1 MESKKFYRKTTPL
14 DHPGSNFRGFCPES
28 VVLPKGYVHV
38 EGAKPLDCDI
48 RLDRDAEIPMR
59 DGCILRADIYRPND
73 EEKVPAILC
82 SSIFGKNGSYVNY
95 DLIARNSGSQDR
107 LGIPLGTTSELNMF
121 EAADPAFWVNH
132 HYALVN
138 LDIRSVG
145 MSQGRAHYF
154 DQQDAED
161 NYDTI
166 EWLAAQEW
174 CNGKVTMQGN
184 SWLGITQWYTAA
196 ARPPHLACIA
206 PWEGHGNMYVDEYMR
221 GGIPRYT
228 VQRDVMCFGNYEM
241 EDLRAGMMAYPL
253 YNDYWKEKAADFKKI
268 VCPAYVVASYNSEVH
283 VRGTFEGFRT
293 MSSKEKWLR
302 IHNSQEWPDQYQ
314 PENTAD
320 LLKFYDH
327 YCKGIDNGW
336 ENTPRVRMS
345 VLDPGGTDIVGRV
358 EESFPLERQQLRKLY
373 LRPATGT
380 LSDAP
385 AEREESAEYISDD
398 GKSVLKL
405 RYTFDKDTEI
415 SGYMKLK
422 VWLAAMANI
431 DADVY
436 ARVSKL
442 NREGEHVFNHAA
454 MIDYGGPN
462 TMLRASLRELDEDRS
477 TPCEPFHTFTHPQ
490 LLTRGE
496 PVELELGF
504 WPTSLLFHAGESLEL
519 AIAGFD
525 YLSNDD
531 PLEVVSDTRNRGAHK
546 VFAGGSYDS
555 YLLVPEIPAKG

>member
-1 MESKKFYRKTTPL
+1 MEKIFYVKTIPL
-14 DHPGSNFRGFCPES
+14 DHPMSNYHGFHPGTTI
-28 VVLPKGYVHV
+28 LPKGYVHV
-38 EGAKPLDCDI
+38 EGAMPLPCEI
-48 RLDRDAEIPMR
+48 VYERDVAIPMR
-59 DGCILRADIYRPND
+59 DGCILYADIFRPND

-82 SSIFGKNGSYVNY
+82 SSIFGKNGSYINY
-95 DLIARNSGSQDR
+95 DFIAAMDHCEDR

-121 EAADPAFWVNH
+121 EAADPAFWVDH
-132 HYALVN
+132 HYALIN

-166 EWLAAQEW
+166 EWLATQDW
-174 CNGKVTMQGN
+174 CNGAVTMQGN
-184 SWLGITQWYTAA
+184 SWLAITQWYTAA

-228 VQRDVMCFGNYEM
+228 VQRANMCYGNYEM

-253 YNDYWKEKAADFKKI
+253 YSDYWKAKAADFEKI
-268 VCPAYVVASYNSEVH
+268 ICPAYVVASYNSEVH
-283 VRGTFEGFRT
+283 VRGTFEGFRR
-293 MSSKEKWLR
+293 MSSSEKWLR
-302 IHNSQEWPDQYQ
+302 IHNTQEWPDQYQ

-336 ENTPRVRMS
+336 ENTPRIRMS
-345 VLDPGGTDIVGRV
+345 VLDPGGKDIVGRT
-358 EESFPLERQQLRKLY
+358 EEEYPLARQQLTRLY
-373 LRPATGT
+373 LKPAQG
-380 LSDAP
+380 LLADKP
-385 AEREESAEYISDD
+385 AEQAEYAEYVSDNGVD
-398 GKSVLKL
+398 VLKMH
-405 RYTFDKDTEI
+405 YTFTEDTEI
-415 SGYMKLK
+415 SGYIKLK
-422 VWLAAMANI
+422 VSVAAMDNI
-431 DADVY
+431 DTDVY

-442 NREGEHVFNHAA
+442 DRDGRHVYNHAA
-454 MIDYGGPN
+454 MLNYGGPD
-462 TMLRASLRELDEDRS
+462 TMLRASLRELDVDKS
-477 TPCEPFHTFTHPQ
+477 TPCEPFHTFNHPQ

-504 WPTSLLFHAGESLEL
+504 WPTGLIFHAGETLEL

-525 YLSNDD
+525 YLANNA
-531 PLEVVSDTRNRGAHK
+531 PLDVVADTRNRGK
-546 VFAGGSYDS
+546 VRIYAGGDYDS
-555 YLLVPEIPAKG
+555 YLLVPIIPAK

>member
-14 DHPGSNFRGFCPES
+14 NDPRSNFHGYCPET
-28 VVLPKGYVHV
+28 VVLPKGYVHI

-48 RLDRDAEIPMR
+48 LLERDAAIPMR

-73 EEKVPAILC
+73 DEKVPAILC
-82 SSIFGKNGSYVNY
+82 SSIFGKNGSYANY
-95 DLIARNSGSQDR
+95 DFCAKMSGHPNRMDV
-107 LGIPLGTTSELNMF
+107 PLGTTSELNMF
-121 EAADPAFWVNH
+121 EAADPAFWVNN

-138 LDIRSVG
+138 LDIRGVG

-154 DQQDAED
+154 DTQDAED

-166 EWLAAQEW
+166 EWLAAQDW
-174 CNGKVTMQGN
+174 CNGAVTMQGN

-206 PWEGHGNMYVDEYMR
+206 PWEGHANMYVDEYMR
-221 GGIPRYT
+221 GGIPRYV

-268 VCPAYVVASYNSEVH
+268 ECPAYVVASYGSQVH
-283 VRGTFEGFRT
+283 VRGTFEGFRKI
-293 MSSKEKWLR
+293 SSKEKWLR
-302 IHNSQEWPDQYQ
+302 VHNTNEWPDQYR

-345 VLDPGGTDIVGRV
+345 VLDPGGTDTVGRP
-358 EESFPLERQQLRKLY
+358 EESFPLVRQQLRKLY
-373 LRPATGT
+373 LHPAEGV
-380 LSDAP
+380 LSDEP
-385 AEREESAEYISDD
+385 AQQEQIAAYISDD
-398 GKSVLKL
+398 GKSALRL
-405 RYTFDKDTEI
+405 RYTFDKETEI
-415 SGYMKLK
+415 TGYIKLK
-422 VWLAAMANI
+422 VCLTALDNI

-436 ARVSKL
+436 AKIGKL
-442 NREGEHVFNHAA
+442 GTDGEYRFNDAVQ
-454 MIDYGGPN
+454 IQYTGPN
-462 TMLRASLRELDEDRS
+462 TMLRASLRELDADKS
-477 TPCEPFHTFTHPQ
+477 TPCEPFHTFDHPQ

-504 WPTSLLFHAGESLEL
+504 WPTSLRFHAGESLEL

-525 YLSNDD
+525 YMGLDD
-531 PLEVVSDTRNRGAHK
+531 PQAVVADTRNRGRHQ
-546 VFAGGSYDS
+546 VYAGGQWDS
-555 YLLVPEIPAKG
+555 YLLIPEIPAE

>member
-1 MESKKFYRKTTPL
+1 MEKIFYVKTTPL
-14 DHPGSNFRGFCPES
+14 EDPRSFYQEFQPGKTM
-28 VVLPKGYVHV
+28 LPKGYVHV
-38 EGAKPLDCDI
+38 EGAKPLDCEI
-48 RLDRDAEIPMR
+48 LLERDVEIPMR
-59 DGCILRADIYRPND
+59 DGVILRADIYRPND
-73 EEKVPAILC
+73 DEKVPAILC
-82 SSIFGKNGSYVNY
+82 SSIFGKNGSYINY
-95 DLIARNSGSQDR
+95 DLIAQRCGSQNR

-121 EAADPAFWVNH
+121 EAADPAFWVAN

-138 LDIRSVG
+138 LDIRGVG

-154 DQQDAED
+154 DTQDAQD

-166 EWLAAQEW
+166 EWLAVQDW

-253 YNDYWKEKAADFKKI
+253 YSDYWKEKAADFEKI
-268 VCPAYVVASYNSEVH
+268 QCPAYVVASYNSEVH
-283 VRGTFEGFRT
+283 VRGTFEGFRKI
-293 MSSKEKWLR
+293 SSQEKWLR

-345 VLDPGGTDIVGRV
+345 VLDPGGQDIVGRV
-358 EESFPLERQQLRKLY
+358 EETFPLERQQLRKLY
-373 LRPATGT
+373 LRPAAGQLTDT
-380 LSDAP
+380 PAQAP
-385 AEREESAEYISDD
+385 EQAGYVSDD
-398 GKSVLKL
+398 GKGLL
-405 RYTFDKDTEI
+405 QMRYTFDRDTEI
-415 SGYMKLK
+415 TGYIKLK
-422 VWLAAMANI
+422 VWLAAMDNI

-436 ARVSKL
+436 ARICKR
-442 NREGEHVFNHAA
+442 NKDGEIVFNRAA
-454 MIDYGGPN
+454 MVAYSGPN
-462 TMLRASLRELDEDRS
+462 TMLRASLRELDEDKS
-477 TPCEPFHTFTHPQ
+477 TPCEPFHTFNHPQ
-490 LLTRGE
+490 LLTRGV

-519 AIAGFD
+519 NLAGFD

-531 PLEVVSDTRNRGAHK
+531 PRSVVSDTRNRGTHM
-546 VFAGGSYDS
+546 VFAGGEYDS
-555 YLLVPEIPAKG
+555 YLLIPEIPQGSR